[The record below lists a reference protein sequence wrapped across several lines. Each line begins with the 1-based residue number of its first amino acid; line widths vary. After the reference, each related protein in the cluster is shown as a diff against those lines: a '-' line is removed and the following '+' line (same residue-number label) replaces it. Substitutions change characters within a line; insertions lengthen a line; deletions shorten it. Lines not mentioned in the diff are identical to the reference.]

1 MIYTVPPSY
10 GDLGDGF
17 YWVYHIDPVVFLFW
31 ERCPST
37 IAQAWKRIAGLMP
50 NRHSGCRDQVNSAA
64 FFRSSSE
71 AARHDLTKFGELD
84 TTWNYK
90 PKCVRKWPAESNI
103 PQSLLHHHHALAL
116 ATAPPSSSWLLLYY
130 DYYIIWQG
138 SCVQFCWSLHH
149 AMNVKPWKTCLPTCF
164 HNISQYFTRIPKGM
178 TDP

>member
-84 TTWNYK
+84 TT
-90 PKCVRKWPAESNI
+90 
-103 PQSLLHHHHALAL
+103 
-116 ATAPPSSSWLLLYY
+116 
-130 DYYIIWQG
+130 
-138 SCVQFCWSLHH
+138 
-149 AMNVKPWKTCLPTCF
+149 
-164 HNISQYFTRIPKGM
+164 
-178 TDP
+178 